1 MHALANA
8 PTTCVHSKNSR
19 IQASVIHAGCVC
31 VCACGV
37 CTCVCTCVCVW
48 CVYVCVCT
56 YVCVVCTYVCVVCT
70 YVCVWVCV
78 CGCVPKGLQME
89 PRPPGC
95 SMREVPIALWH
106 RGRKRCYL
114 QETRGRSDPGRTRA
128 CNLWFRRPT
137 PYPLGHR
144 AC

>member
-31 VCACGV
+31 VC
-37 CTCVCTCVCVW
+37 VCVW
-48 CVYVCVCT
+48 CVYMCVYMCVCVVCICVCVCT

-78 CGCVPKGLQME
+78 CVGVSPKVSRWSHVHQVARCARFQLLCGTAVESAAISRRHEAEVTLAGLE
-89 PRPPGC
+89 PAIFGSEDQRL
-95 SMREVPIALWH
+95 IH
-106 RGRKRCYL
+106 
-114 QETRGRSDPGRTRA
+114 
-128 CNLWFRRPT
+128 
-137 PYPLGHR
+137 
-144 AC
+144 